1 MIVAPYFCRR
11 RSQATV
17 AVYPG
22 VLSLRGTIT
31 RCVRS
36 LFSLAVSHA
45 HFKHNFDTLF
55 SNAVFTRFFSYFEGF
70 GQAWIWRTLCTW
82 SKCLKVFSD
91 NSSKTLR
98 LVWTFL
104 RGAIREH
111 FLAFTPGAPEAK
123 AKQCSRISVTRRD
136 SPFGLFSAVAPG
148 ANAKTC
154 SWTPL

>member
-70 GQAWIWRTLCTW
+70 GQA
-82 SKCLKVFSD
+82 
-91 NSSKTLR
+91 
-98 LVWTFL
+98 
-104 RGAIREH
+104 
-111 FLAFTPGAPEAK
+111 
-123 AKQCSRISVTRRD
+123 
-136 SPFGLFSAVAPG
+136 
-148 ANAKTC
+148 
-154 SWTPL
+154 